1 MSKFR
6 PTPEDGLS
14 GKKIQTLEE
23 FKSII
28 SEGEGFIALTDD
40 AVPNRIHS
48 VTCYRLKPDW
58 FFEKVVEN
66 KGKNG
71 LYLWYPS
78 KEEAQN
84 ANPNTENCKFCNA

>member
-1 MSKFR
+1 ME
-6 PTPEDGLS
+6 P

-28 SEGEGFIALTDD
+28 LEGEGFIALTDV
-40 AVPNRIHS
+40 ANPIRIHS
-48 VTCYRLKPDW
+48 VTCNHLNPDH
-58 FFEKVVEN
+58 FFEKMVEN

-78 KEEAQN
+78 KVEAQN

>member
-1 MSKFR
+1 ME
-6 PTPEDGLS
+6 P

-28 SEGEGFIALTDD
+28 LEGEGFIALTD
-40 AVPNRIHS
+40 VVNPNRIHS
-48 VTCYRLKPDW
+48 VTCNRLKEDW
-58 FFEKVVEN
+58 FFEKMVEN

-78 KEEAQN
+78 KVEAQN